1 MRTEPGGSR
10 KHARLAFVV
19 RPNCVGKALS
29 QVIATFWPAAAI
41 QDARNDD
48 AEAAHQLIEGDT
60 SNLYLLEVESE
71 SSADAERTGILV
83 LQPQTAIVDL
93 CHAVVENAPARRPT
107 IASIRSYFR
116 EPEHLGKR
124 IHDLRNALQ
133 RFRQRPSKQEYD
145 NLSDELSKL
154 QHMLLRSGRHDEVD
168 TIQRISKKC
177 EDDNSKTVDEIADFL
192 DDLEGRLFENRSRSQ
207 ASPKPAASSAPPPG
221 YNMILA
227 ADDDGLLLLNAWK
240 ARLEAMGYIVRVVD
254 SLDAARHVLASTPPA
269 VFVCDLGWKDA
280 DCLAGL
286 RCIREVCSKSS
297 VRLVV
302 AMSAA
307 EISSETLPQGAANL
321 SSGDVKSV
329 AGALR
334 LHNLVCERASSP

>member
-1 MRTEPGGSR
+1 MRTQSERGR

-41 QDARNDD
+41 QDVRVDD
-48 AEAAHQLIEGDT
+48 AEAAQQLVEGDT
-60 SNLYLLEVESE
+60 SNRFLLEVKSE
-71 SSADAERTGILV
+71 SSADLETTGILF
-83 LQPQTAIVDL
+83 LQPQRVIADL
-93 CHAVVENAPARRPT
+93 CHAVVENSPARRPT

-116 EPEHLGKR
+116 ETEHLGKR
-124 IHDLRNALQ
+124 IHDLRNTLQ

-154 QHMLLRSGRHDEVD
+154 QHLLLSFARHDESD
-168 TIQRISKKC
+168 AIQRICKNGG
-177 EDDNSKTVDEIADFL
+177 DDNSKTMDEIACFV
-192 DDLEGRLFENRSRSQ
+192 DDLERRLSDSRSRPQ
-207 ASPKPAASSAPPPG
+207 TSPRAAASSAPPDG
-221 YNMILA
+221 YNTILA
-227 ADDDGLLLLNAWK
+227 ADDDGHLLLNAWK
-240 ARLEAMGYIVRVVD
+240 ARLEALGYIVRVVD
-254 SLDAARHVLASTPPA
+254 SLDAARDALASTRPA

-280 DCLAGL
+280 DPLAGL
-286 RCIREVCSKSS
+286 RFIREECSKCS

-302 AMSAA
+302 AMSATV
-307 EISSETLPQGAANL
+307 ISSETLPQGAANL

-334 LHNLVCERASSP
+334 LHNLICERASNP